1 MEQEQDR
8 EQFALG
14 KENYR
19 LMIIGC
25 VIVLLGFILMTGG
38 GSDDPN
44 VFNEEIFSP
53 RRITVAPITVMVGYI
68 FVIYAILKRPSKGA

>member
-25 VIVLLGFILMTGG
+25 AIVLLGFILMTGG